1 MEVVTPK
8 GEMNLPIGEV
18 SIQELVSKLQS
29 LFGNETGITERTKT
43 FINGEQVED
52 MNFIIEEGSSVVFQ
66 NNAVKVIKAVG
77 NVAEVSIEPVENET
91 VSQVIERAL
100 ATVGQTIVFSDNIQ
114 VLDYSQ
120 TPQIIYTNSQ
130 LNETVRDNAILKIIP
145 FGKDTSGC

>member
-1 MEVVTPK
+1 
-8 GEMNLPIGEV
+8 
-18 SIQELVSKLQS
+18 
-29 LFGNETGITERTKT
+29 
-43 FINGEQVED
+43 

-77 NVAEVSIEPVENET
+77 NICEVSIEPVENET